1 MSSTNNI
8 SGNQSAESAT
18 MPVPNASNVTK
29 QSDKESMERV
39 AEIWKD
45 LAVQLDS
52 GDNFVE
58 IDDLVWV
65 DAWGDFEKERV
76 RELMM

>member
-1 MSSTNNI
+1 
-8 SGNQSAESAT
+8 